1 MSWPDE
7 LPGGHLLATRA
18 KGIYKPAW
26 SEYALSI
33 RSVFKGPYA
42 DGQLRSRTDG
52 SWTLEYCQEGH
63 GADARALFTNRAL
76 VRCAEGRVPIGV
88 FVQQA
93 PDGSRI
99 RVPYEVAGL
108 ALVRDWVGE
117 RFVLDE
123 YRGG

>member
-1 MSWPDE
+1 
-7 LPGGHLLATRA
+7 
-18 KGIYKPAW
+18 
-26 SEYALSI
+26 
-33 RSVFKGPYA
+33 
-42 DGQLRSRTDG
+42 LRSRTDG

-93 PDGSRI
+93 PDGSCI
-99 RVPYEVAGL
+99 HVPYEVAGL